1 MSSGRTLSDLSLRPV
16 SVLESVSERKAGRLA
31 ELGVESV
38 LDLLTTYPRR
48 YIDRTRQAD
57 ISGLQEGDEAAVLA
71 TVQSAHA
78 RRARTGRAVVDVVV
92 RNDTGR
98 LNSPFLG
105 ELVVQGLTV
114 AELEQLITRG
124 LKDSYLR
131 DPAVTVS
138 IAEYRPFFLYGE
150 VQKPGGIPYQPRLTV
165 ERAIALGGGF
175 TERASRSKIEVVRAS
190 DPKHKAV
197 RVELSDPVFPG
208 DVITVKQSFF

>member
-1 MSSGRTLSDLSLRPV
+1 MSWHPEPLLKEGRTIGVWPPLMLFLWLAAAVALAQATDSVYRLGPGDRIIIKVFGEEDLSMDF
-16 SVLESVSERKAGRLA
+16 RL
-31 ELGVESV
+31 
-38 LDLLTTYPRR
+38 
-48 YIDRTRQAD
+48 
-57 ISGLQEGDEAAVLA
+57 
-71 TVQSAHA
+71 
-78 RRARTGRAVVDVVV
+78 
-92 RNDTGR
+92 NDSGR
-98 LNSPFLG
+98 LNYPFLG

-114 AELEQLITRG
+114 AELEQRITRG
-124 LKDSYLR
+124 LRDSYLR

>member
-1 MSSGRTLSDLSLRPV
+1 MSWMSWLPGPLLKLRRTIGVWPPLMLFLWLAAAAAFAQSTDSVYRLGPGDRIIIKVFGEEDLSMDV
-16 SVLESVSERKAGRLA
+16 RL
-31 ELGVESV
+31 
-38 LDLLTTYPRR
+38 
-48 YIDRTRQAD
+48 
-57 ISGLQEGDEAAVLA
+57 
-71 TVQSAHA
+71 
-78 RRARTGRAVVDVVV
+78 
-92 RNDTGR
+92 NDTGR
-98 LNSPFLG
+98 LNYPFLG

-114 AELEQLITRG
+114 TELEQRITRG
-124 LKDSYLR
+124 LRDSYLR
-131 DPAVTVS
+131 EPAVTVS